1 MSAEHI
7 SPPIPLAHERGS
19 VAVARRADGSARLVF
34 RLGRSNAI
42 LDHVLDAEGVRALA
56 DALTPPLREVMPP
69 AAPTDDEPLVMIGQG
84 EFTRRIMPS

>member
-56 DALTPPLREVMPP
+56 DALTPPPREVTPP
-69 AAPTDDEPLVMIGQG
+69 AAPAGDEPLVMIGQG

>member
-42 LDHVLDAEGVRALA
+42 LDHVLDAEGVRALRA
-56 DALTPPLREVMPP
+56 ELPPLREVMPP
-69 AAPTDDEPLVMIGQG
+69 AAPAGEEPLVMIGQG
-84 EFTRRIMPS
+84 EFTRRVMP